1 MKTHPTNPAAVWAPR
16 DDGNGFHWT
25 VNAPADA
32 PADQETEAKA
42 IAAPKRR
49 KAKES

>member
-32 PADQETEAKA
+32 PEPVAVAKPA
-42 IAAPKRR
+42 VKRG
-49 KAKES
+49 KKDMGK